1 VSRTSRSACRSARRA
16 SRWSYNASASAPR
29 SARLSRQPQLLD
41 QLLAGPCVD
50 LVRESGHARCAGAA
64 GDDLGKA
71 TNCGTGRDRSIRSRY
86 NGNTIKTCPDVAP
99 GGDVHLQHHGDDAG
113 LHVGSVPLSC
123 VSATATADCGSVD
136 GHRSTHNVP
145 CQSPQIDI
153 EKVAT
158 EATVPNL
165 GTIHYTITL
174 RNPSSTVA
182 LEDIVV
188 TDHLCSY
195 ARFVSASP
203 APFSA
208 PAVGANGDVVWHVD
222 DLAPGAQLVF
232 TLEVTADVVFG
243 GGTCPTTV
251 QCPNVV
257 EAIGL
262 LPGLGWHELRA

>member
-1 VSRTSRSACRSARRA
+1 VRR
-16 SRWSYNASASAPR
+16 P
-29 SARLSRQPQLLD
+29 
-41 QLLAGPCVD
+41 G
-50 LVRESGHARCAGAA
+50 RESGHARCAGAA

-71 TNCGTGRDRSIRSRY
+71 TNCGTGRDRSIRSSY
-86 NGNTIKTCPDVAP
+86 NGNTIKTCADVAP

-113 LHVGSVPLSC
+113 LHVGSVPLTW
-123 VSATATADCGSVD
+123 SARRRRRIAARSRTQVD
-136 GHRSTHNVP
+136 AQRALP
-145 CQSPQIDI
+145 EPQIDI